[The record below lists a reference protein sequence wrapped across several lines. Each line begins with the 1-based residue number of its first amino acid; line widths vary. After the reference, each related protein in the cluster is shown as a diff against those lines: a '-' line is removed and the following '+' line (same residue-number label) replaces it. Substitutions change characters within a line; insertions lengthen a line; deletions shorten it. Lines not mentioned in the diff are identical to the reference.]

1 MLPSQRALFDMPREV
16 CYLSAASW
24 SPLPLRVQEAGRL
37 GVARKG
43 KPWTLEPGLPA
54 AVHARAR
61 RAAAALIGA
70 EAEDVALIPS
80 VGYGVA
86 IAGKALSVPSGS
98 RVLVLEEDHSS
109 PVLEWT
115 VRAPEQGFTVET
127 V

>member
-16 CYLSAASW
+16 CFLNAASW
-24 SPLPLRVQEAGRL
+24 SPLPRRVQEAGRE

-43 KPWTLEPGLPA
+43 RPWTLDPGLA
-54 AVHARAR
+54 SEVHARAR

-70 EAEDVALIPS
+70 AAEDIALIPS

-86 IAGKALSVPSGS
+86 IAGKAIAPSRGS
-98 RVLVLEEDHSS
+98 RVLVIEDDHSS

-115 VRAPEQGFTVET
+115 VRAP
-127 V
+127 